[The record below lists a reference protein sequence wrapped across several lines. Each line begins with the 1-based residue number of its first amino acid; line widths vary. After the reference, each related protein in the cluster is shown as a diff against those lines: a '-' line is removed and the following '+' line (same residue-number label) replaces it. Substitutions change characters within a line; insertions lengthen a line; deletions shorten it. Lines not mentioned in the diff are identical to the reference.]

1 MKVGMI
7 KELAD
12 SVDTEISEEKK
23 RYVKSIIGAYKA
35 RIVAAEVMERVATER
50 LTKARED
57 LLELLEDLKKF

>member
-1 MKVGMI
+1 MKAGMI
-7 KELAD
+7 KELSD
-12 SVDTEISEEKK
+12 SVDNEISEEKK

>member
-35 RIVAAEVMERVATER
+35 RIVAAEVMARVATDR
-50 LTKARED
+50 LAKAQED